1 MEKTN
6 PLKIIFLF
14 FLFFAFQWAAQYGS
28 ARLASG
34 GAVYFT
40 LLIYGGFFLRSMVWI
55 EILRDMRLISAYS
68 ISSLSYLLIPFMS
81 WLFMGESY
89 KSSYAVG
96 GFLILA
102 GVSVFSIGEQQLELK
117 ALRTEECA

>member
-1 MEKTN
+1 MERTN
-6 PLKIIFLF
+6 PLKTTLLF

-28 ARLASG
+28 ARLAAG
-34 GAVYFT
+34 GALYFS

-102 GVSVFSIGEQQLELK
+102 GVSVFSIGEQQLQ
-117 ALRTEECA
+117 ALRPGECA